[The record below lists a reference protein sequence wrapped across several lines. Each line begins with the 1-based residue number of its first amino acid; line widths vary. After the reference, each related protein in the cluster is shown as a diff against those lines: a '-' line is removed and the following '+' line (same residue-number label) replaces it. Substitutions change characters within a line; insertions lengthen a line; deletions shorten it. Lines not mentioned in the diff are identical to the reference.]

1 MPCYHPLPGWYSR
14 YRNESGKRGITFK
27 ASEGFKDRPVQLPC
41 GKCIGCLLEK
51 SRQWAMRCM
60 HEAKLY
66 ERNCFITLT
75 YDDANLPAGGSLVP
89 EHYVLFMKKL
99 RWKYGEGI
107 RFFHCGEYGEKFG
120 RPHHHAL
127 LFNHGFDDRES
138 LGQVNGR
145 PLWRSDSLDKLWSY
159 GFCSI
164 GECTFESASYVA
176 RYTMKKYGKT
186 DADYGGRV
194 KEYLT
199 MSRKPGIGRGWLDKF
214 YGDVF
219 PRDEVVVNGK
229 LCKPPRY
236 YDTVCEKRAPSVM
249 ERIKRKRR
257 VAGKLDPDSTG
268 RRLLEREVV
277 KRDAISTLSRKLEV

>member
-75 YDDANLPAGGSLVP
+75 YRDEDVPAGGTLVP

-99 RWKYGEGI
+99 RWRFGAGI

-127 LFNHGFDDRES
+127 LFNHSFDDKVK
-138 LGQVNGR
+138 LGDSNGR
-145 PLWRSDSLDKLWSY
+145 PLWRSNELDKLWSF

-186 DADYGGRV
+186 DSDYGGRV

-199 MSRKPGIGRGWLDKF
+199 MSRRPGIGRGWLDK
-214 YGDVF
+214 YYSDVF
-219 PRDEVVVNGK
+219 PRDEVVINGR

-236 YDTVCEKRAPSVM
+236 YDSVCEERAPTVM

-257 VAGKLDPDSTG
+257 VAGALDPDGTG

-277 KRDAISTLSRKLEV
+277 KNAAISTLSRKLEV